1 MTPETRTKTFPE
13 LSYFKPVYLF
23 LLFAMGLTGFSQMP
37 IFKRFYIADVP
48 GLGWLAD
55 YYATHSL
62 HYIGAI
68 LLAGFFTYAA
78 VVYFGVMRKRF
89 QLTWAAYI
97 RIALLALIVV
107 TGIFRV
113 LKNLPDVV
121 FSPVFTMAIDIF
133 HLIFMMLLMIFGI
146 AFIFLKKKWLFEK

>member
-1 MTPETRTKTFPE
+1 MIPETRPKPFPE

-23 LLFAMGLTGFSQMP
+23 LLFAMGLTGFAQMP
-37 IFKRFYIADVP
+37 IFKRYYIADIP

-68 LLAGFFTYAA
+68 ILAGFFTYAA
-78 VVYFGVMRKRF
+78 VVYFGLIRKRF

-97 RIALLALIVV
+97 RIGFLALIVI

-121 FSPVFTMAIDIF
+121 FSPAFTMAIDIF
-133 HLIFMMLLMIFGI
+133 HLISMILLIIFGI
-146 AFIFLKKKWLFEK
+146 VFIVLKKKWLLEK

>member
-68 LLAGFFTYAA
+68 ILAGFFTYAA
-78 VVYFGVMRKRF
+78 VVYFGLMRKRF

-121 FSPVFTMAIDIF
+121 FSPAFTMAIDIF

-146 AFIFLKKKWLFEK
+146 VFIVFKNKWLFEK